1 MIGAWLAFIGHSPP
15 PASVKEGGG
24 KGEWEWEKRRKIA
37 EWGEWAD
44 GESRRVRSGQQCVT
58 INHTQREQE
67 GERESVGR
75 VRSGEGRGNREQGEQ
90 EGKSHDREV

>member
-58 INHTQREQE
+58 INHTQRE
-67 GERESVGR
+67 GERER
-75 VRSGEGRGNREQGEQ
+75 KRGEGRGNREQGEQ